1 MSYHST
7 RGQAPALAFDDVL
20 LAGLARDGGLYLP
33 EQWPHFSQADLAAF
47 AGMPYH
53 QLAVRVMMP
62 FLDGTIA
69 EGDFARLVAET
80 YAGFDH
86 AAVAPLKQLGRNDW
100 LLELFHGPTLAF
112 KDYALQ
118 LLGRLFDHVLSK
130 KGQRVTIVGAT
141 SGDTGSAAIEAF
153 RDRAAVDIVILHP
166 KGRTSE
172 VQRRQMTTVTAA
184 NVRNIAVEGTFDD
197 CQDMV
202 KAMFNDQPFRD
213 GVHLSAVNS
222 INWARIMA
230 QIVYY
235 MAAGM
240 ALGAPHRPVSF
251 AVPTGNFG
259 NVYAAFA
266 ARRMGLP
273 ISQLVVGSNSN
284 DILTRFFETGTM
296 SKAAVVP
303 TLSPSMDIQISSNFE
318 RYLFDLFCG
327 DGARVV
333 DFMERFRRDGRF
345 EVGETMLASI
355 NSLFQG
361 YRLDD
366 PATTDVIRRLYH
378 ETGELLDPHSAIGV
392 AAGRVRRRDGTTPMV
407 ALATAHAAKFPDA
420 VEAATGIRPALPQ
433 RLSDLYERPERYDV
447 LPNDLEVVKDY
458 VRQVARVNA

>member
-7 RGQAPALAFDDVL
+7 RGQAPTLAFDDVL

-33 EQWPHFSQADLAAF
+33 EQWPHFSREDLASF
-47 AGMPYH
+47 AGLSYAE
-53 QLAVRVMMP
+53 LAVRVMMP

-69 EGDFARLVAET
+69 EEDFAALVRDA
-80 YAGFDH
+80 YRGFGH
-86 AAVAPLKQLGRNDW
+86 ESVAPLKQLGRNDW

-118 LLGRLFDHVLSK
+118 LLGRLFDHVLSR
-130 KGQRVTIVGAT
+130 KGRRVTIVGAT
-141 SGDTGSAAIEAF
+141 SGDTGSAAIEAC
-153 RDRAAVDIVILHP
+153 RDRKAVDIVILHP

-172 VQRRQMTTVTAA
+172 VQRRQMTTVTSA

-197 CQDMV
+197 CQDLV
-202 KAMFNDQPFRD
+202 KAMFNDQVFRD
-213 GVHLSAVNS
+213 RVGLSAVNS

-235 MAAGM
+235 FAAAT
-240 ALGAPHRPVSF
+240 ALGAPHRPLAF

-284 DILTRFFETGTM
+284 DILTRFFDSGRMSIGT
-296 SKAAVVP
+296 VVP
-303 TLSPSMDIQISSNFE
+303 TLSPSMDIQVSSNFE
-318 RYLFDLFCG
+318 RYLFDLFG
-327 DGARVV
+327 EDGARVR
-333 DFMERFRRDGRF
+333 DFMATFRRDGVF
-345 EVGETMLASI
+345 EIGETMLAGVS
-355 NSLFQG
+355 SLFQG

-366 PATTDVIRRLYH
+366 EGTRAVIRRLYE
-378 ETGELLDPHSAIGV
+378 ETGELIDPHSAIGV
-392 AAGRVRRRDGTTPMV
+392 AAGRARRRDPATPMV

-420 VEAATGIRPALPQ
+420 VEAATGVRPALPD
-433 RLSDLYERPERYDV
+433 RLSDLFQRPERYDV
-447 LPNDLEVVKDY
+447 LPNDLEAVKDY
-458 VRQVARVNA
+458 VRQVAGVNA